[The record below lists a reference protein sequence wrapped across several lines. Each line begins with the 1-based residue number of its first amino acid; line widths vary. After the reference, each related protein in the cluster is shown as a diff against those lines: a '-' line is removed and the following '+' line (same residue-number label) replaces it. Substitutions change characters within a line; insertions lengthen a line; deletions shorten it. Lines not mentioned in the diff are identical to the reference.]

1 MADITLADIV
11 AWEPRLRAL
20 DPTSPADWGQ
30 REISWIVTA
39 RTSAPMLP
47 SIRGGELVLLPSR
60 AINDSGVALPVLLRE
75 LVSHGAG
82 GVVLDRAPSQA
93 APLPVLIADVIP
105 VDFESDLNRLL
116 TERRGELYRSG
127 TDLGRLLTNATSAGA
142 NLALILT
149 TAAEFLSV
157 PASVLDRRGVVLA
170 SAGDLALGDVR
181 AGMGSEPAHGWVGN
195 RLSVRL
201 SGGETLWLGPS
212 PKPKRALVRLAAE
225 RVALAAE
232 AAIQRAAEARPRGP
246 ARATALTSLLT
257 GAPTDAA
264 RTAALLGLPA
274 GGVYRVA
281 LASPDVDLQTLQR
294 QLGSQGVLHEAAPID
309 HVTAVVIELRPDSVS
324 MLNSAA
330 TARNGVA
337 RRRDGAIR
345 EQIVLPHGWIALSGV
360 ANGAVELPGAA
371 NEARFVAGLVNAEL
385 IPAGVVRFEA
395 LGDLG
400 PYRLL
405 YRFWG
410 TTELDSFARDALG
423 DLPTRD
429 RRGTLRKTL
438 LAYLS
443 TGGSHVDAAARLEIH
458 RNTLAYRLRQIATL
472 SGREPS
478 DPSTW
483 LVFHLALL
491 ASSLPSAPTRALIT
505 EQAA

>member
-1 MADITLADIV
+1 MAEITLADLV
-11 AWEPRLRAL
+11 AWEPRLRPL
-20 DPTSPADWGQ
+20 DPAGPPEWGE
-30 REISWIVTA
+30 RDISWIVTA

-47 SIRGGELVLLPSR
+47 SIRGGELVLLPGR

-93 APLPVLIADVIP
+93 APLPVLIADAIP
-105 VDFESDLNRLL
+105 PDFESDLNRLL
-116 TERRGELYRSG
+116 TERRGELYRAG

-142 NLALILT
+142 DLALVLS
-149 TAAEFLSV
+149 TAVDFLNV
-157 PASVLDRRGVVLA
+157 PAAVVDRRGAVLA
-170 SAGDLALGDVR
+170 SSADQVVTEIRPGATAETG
-181 AGMGSEPAHGWVGN
+181 HGWHGD
-195 RLSVRL
+195 RLNVRL
-201 SGGETLWLGPS
+201 TGGETLWLGPA
-212 PKPKRALVRLAAE
+212 PKAKRALVRLAAE
-225 RVALAAE
+225 RIAVAAE

-246 ARATALTSLLT
+246 ARATALTALLT
-257 GAPTDAA
+257 GTASDAV
-264 RTAALLGLPA
+264 RAATQLGLPP
-274 GGVYRVA
+274 GGLYRVA
-281 LASPDVDLQTLQR
+281 LASSDIDPQTLQR
-294 QLGSQGVLHEAAPID
+294 QLGPQGVLHEAAPID
-309 HVTAVVIELRPDSVS
+309 RATAVVIELRPDAIHA
-324 MLNSAA
+324 LNSPAA
-330 TARNGVA
+330 SRHGAG

-345 EQIVLPHGWIALSGV
+345 EHIPLARGWIALSSV
-360 ANGAVELPGAA
+360 ANGAVDLPGAA
-371 NEARFVAGLVNAEL
+371 NEARFVAGLLTSEL
-385 IPAGVVRFEA
+385 IPAGVARFEA

-410 TTELDSFARDALG
+410 TSELDAFARDALG
-423 DLPTRD
+423 ELPARD

-458 RNTLAYRLRQIATL
+458 RNTLAYRLRQIAAL

-491 ASSLPSAPTRALIT
+491 ASSLPPAPSRALIT
-505 EQAA
+505 EHAA